1 MMRDVEV
8 SEHRERGGTRDSA
21 SHPQRAC
28 QVTDTNSRRGPNQT
42 DVKLADSLGDRAWVC
57 LTHAEEILVTV
68 PTAFIASREDRG
80 IAAFLAALAKAE
92 AI

>member
-1 MMRDVEV
+1 
-8 SEHRERGGTRDSA
+8 
-21 SHPQRAC
+21 
-28 QVTDTNSRRGPNQT
+28 
-42 DVKLADSLGDRAWVC
+42 VC

-68 PTAFIASREDRG
+68 PTAFIAGHDDRG